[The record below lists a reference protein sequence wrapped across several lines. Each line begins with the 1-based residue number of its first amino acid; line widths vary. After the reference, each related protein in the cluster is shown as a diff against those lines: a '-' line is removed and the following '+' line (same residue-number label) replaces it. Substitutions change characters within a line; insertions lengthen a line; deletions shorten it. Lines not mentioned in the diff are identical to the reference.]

1 MHGTAGLTGSQLCR
15 RRRPAKTS
23 GNCPSSG
30 AVCAGS
36 NPART
41 VPASGPSGIG
51 GEFGVSRDTVQRV
64 IRELRDEGWIETRQ
78 GSGSRVVR
86 TQVVHSP
93 KSGERPD
100 RTVTLGPTHQPGL

>member
-1 MHGTAGLTGSQLCR
+1 MA
-15 RRRPAKTS
+15 PACQ
-23 GNCPSSG
+23 NLWELPSSG

-78 GSGSRVVR
+78 GSGSHVVR
-86 TQVVHSP
+86 TQVVHWP
-93 KSGERPD
+93 KSGERRAAGPSRWGRSSAGPSS
-100 RTVTLGPTHQPGL
+100 RTK